1 MAPSTVPAVA
11 ERPLRSVCAFA
22 GSSVGAR
29 PDYAEAAAALGREVG
44 ARGLRLVYGGG
55 AVGLMGVLADAALE
69 AGAEVVGVIP
79 EHLDRREVA
88 HRGVTRL
95 EVVGS
100 MHARKAR
107 MADLAD
113 AFVLLPGGIGSVEE
127 FVEVLTWTQLGIH
140 DKPAGILDVAGYWQP
155 LLGLLERAEAEG
167 FLRPEHRAMVVQARE
182 PAALVDA
189 LASATVPDVEKWLDL
204 DER

>member
-1 MAPSTVPAVA
+1 MAPSTVAAVVDRA
-11 ERPLRSVCAFA
+11 LRSICAFA
-22 GSSVGAR
+22 GSNVGAR
-29 PDYAEAAAALGREVG
+29 PDYAAAAADLGREVG

-55 AVGLMGVLADAALE
+55 AVGLMGVLADAAL
-69 AGAEVVGVIP
+69 AGGAEVVGVIP

-95 EVVGS
+95 EVVGT
-100 MHARKAR
+100 MHERKAR

-140 DKPAGILDVAGYWQP
+140 DKPAGVLDVAGYWQP
-155 LLGLLERAEAEG
+155 LLGMLDQAVAEG
-167 FLRPEHRAMVVQARE
+167 FLRPEHRGMVVQGDATA
-182 PAALVDA
+182 PLLDA
-189 LASATVPDVEKWLDL
+189 LATAALPDVEKWLDL